1 MAQPSKG
8 ELGSGTGPCFT
19 SLHQVQGQ
27 RQPSLDLSDS
37 LKSPKQLP
45 KAYF

>member
-1 MAQPSKG
+1 MVQPSKG
-8 ELGSGTGPCFT
+8 ELASGTGPCFM
-19 SLHQVQGQ
+19 LFCQVQGQ
-27 RQPSLDLSDS
+27 RQPSLDLFDS

>member
-1 MAQPSKG
+1 MVQPSRG
-8 ELGSGTGPCFT
+8 ELGSGTGPCFM
-19 SLHQVQGQ
+19 LPRQVQGQ
-27 RQPSLDLSDS
+27 RQPSLDLLDS